1 MKQIENQQ
9 QDNKVLL
16 IISLKTIRL
25 KMKIK
30 EKFSDQIK
38 NNAQFILFSGNN
50 FKFESTVK
58 LNVKIW
64 GKIYH
69 DNIIIRKLEQLC

>member
-50 FKFESTVK
+50 LKAVK

-69 DNIIIRKLEQLC
+69 DNIIIRKLDQLC

>member
-50 FKFESTVK
+50 LKAQ
-58 LNVKIW
+58 LN
-64 GKIYH
+64 
-69 DNIIIRKLEQLC
+69 